1 MKGINTPG
9 QALDERGLAS
19 LPPQRARYFTLR
31 FLHSLGRA
39 TSRLLPFPSLRL
51 EMKSMV
57 SILLV
62 LLLASLPLSAFDGFT
77 DIFGPVDEVAAT
89 GNSPETPFAPS
100 FGINGTVGFSIE
112 GMRALDDSREIETAV
127 GGGLEIDLSWKGSIV
142 DAQAK
147 LALQPTIDTPLQW
160 VDIFKELSITSYFE
174 GGRLEAGLLKKEW
187 GSGDAVHVVDVLNA
201 PDYRNGIVDDPLA
214 MKVAEPMVLTTATWN
229 DTALEV
235 VYKPMLV
242 PMLAAE
248 DPEHR
253 WSMLTDA
260 QAALFSSATVNQ
272 VTSAELS
279 RFTNGQYGARLVGT
293 FGPADLGLVYYNG
306 FYTQP
311 AYDLRAYY
319 TSGGAIDIGFTRAQ
333 LFATEATVIT
343 GAFTF
348 MFEGG
353 FWLSEDSSATETETY
368 NSKWVYLG
376 AVGMLIPGTG
386 AYASVTYHGQ
396 YILGFDETNPID
408 VDTIQA
414 NQSSDGKAYMNTLTA
429 AVDIPLAR
437 EKVTV
442 RLAGTYQIETKGY
455 ALLPSLMYSISD
467 DLVLKVAGRLFGA
480 VGDAP
485 DSLFKTWAANDSLA
499 VGITYLF

>member
-9 QALDERGLAS
+9 QALDERGFAS

-31 FLHSLGRA
+31 SLHSLGRA
-39 TSRLLPFPSLRL
+39 TSKLIPFPSLRL
-51 EMKSMV
+51 EMKGIV
-57 SILLV
+57 SILVV

-77 DIFGPVDEVAAT
+77 DIFGPTDEVAVT
-89 GNSPETPFAPS
+89 GTSQETPFDPS
-100 FGINGTVGFSIE
+100 LGINGSVGFSIE
-112 GMRALDDSREIETAV
+112 GMRALDNTREIETAI
-127 GGGLEIDLSWKGSIV
+127 GGGLEIDLAWKGSIV

-147 LALQPTIDTPLQW
+147 LALKPTIDTPLQW
-160 VDIFKELSITSYFE
+160 IDIFKGLSITSYFN

-187 GSGDAVHVVDVLNA
+187 GAGDGVHVVDVLNA
-201 PDYRNGIVDDPLA
+201 PDYRNGIVDDSLA
-214 MKVAEPMVLTTATWN
+214 MKVAEPMVLTTANWN
-229 DTALEV
+229 NTALEV
-235 VYKPMLV
+235 VYKPLLV
-242 PMLAAE
+242 PMLVAE
-248 DPEHR
+248 DPAHR
-253 WSMLTDA
+253 WSMLTEG
-260 QAALFSSATVNQ
+260 QATLFSTATVNQ
-272 VTSAELS
+272 TTSAELS
-279 RFTNGQYGARLVGT
+279 RFANGQYGGRLVGT
-293 FGPADLGLVYYNG
+293 FGPADLGLIYYNG
-306 FYTQP
+306 FYTMP
-311 AYDLRAYY
+311 AYDVRAYY
-319 TSGGAIDIGFTRAQ
+319 SSGGAIDIGFTRAQ
-333 LFATEATVIT
+333 LFATEATVVT
-343 GAFTF
+343 GVFTF

-353 FWLSEDSSATETETY
+353 FWLSEDASATEPETY

-376 AVGMLIPGTG
+376 AVGIRIPGTG
-386 AYASVTYHGQ
+386 AYASITCHGQ

-408 VDTIQA
+408 VDTMQA

-437 EKVTV
+437 ERVTV

-455 ALLPSLMYSISD
+455 ALLPSVMYSISD

>member
-1 MKGINTPG
+1 MEMI
-9 QALDERGLAS
+9 
-19 LPPQRARYFTLR
+19 
-31 FLHSLGRA
+31 
-39 TSRLLPFPSLRL
+39 PFRSLRSGVKGL
-51 EMKSMV
+51 L
-57 SILLV
+57 SILPV
-62 LLLASLPLSAFDGFT
+62 LLLVSLPLPASDGFT
-77 DIFGPVDEVAAT
+77 DIFGPTDEVAVAGT
-89 GNSPETPFAPS
+89 SQETPFAPS

-112 GMRALDDSREIETAV
+112 GIRALDDMQKIEIAI
-127 GGGLEIDLSWKGSIV
+127 GGGLEIDLSWKGSVV
-142 DAQAK
+142 DAEAK
-147 LALQPTIDTPLQW
+147 LALKPTMDTPLQY

-187 GSGDAVHVVDVLNA
+187 GSGDGVHVVDVLNA
-201 PDYRNGIVDDPLA
+201 PDYRNGIVDDTLA
-214 MKVAEPMVLTTATWN
+214 MKVAEPMVLTTATWK
-229 DTALEV
+229 DAALEV
-235 VYKPMLV
+235 VYKPILV

-260 QAALFSSATVNQ
+260 QTDLFSSATVNQ
-272 VTSAELS
+272 PTTAELS

-293 FGPADLGLVYYNG
+293 FGPADLGLIYYNG

-311 AYDLRAYY
+311 AYDLQAYY
-319 TSGGAIDIGFTRAQ
+319 TSGGAMDIGFTRAQ
-333 LFATEATVIT
+333 LFAAEATVIT

-353 FWLSEDSSATETETY
+353 FWLSEDSSAIETETY

-396 YILGFDETNPID
+396 YILGFDETDPID

-429 AVDIPLAR
+429 AVDIPLAQ

-442 RLAGTYQIETKGY
+442 RLAGTYQIETRGY

-485 DSLFKTWAANDSLA
+485 EGLFKTWAANDSLA